1 MSKLSFEKFLL
12 KESANVN
19 VKELTS
25 ILNTA
30 QKSIEKTEDKDDK
43 EDLVKEFAEKIL
55 KVLEDLIENFAKE
68 PSYLTK
74 EQVEEVRKILDES
87 GIKHKEVESYLT
99 ASLESDK
106 RKAFE
111 DEHGEDSEDD
121 DKIAKKA
128 KENAKDDEELE
139 KETEKDLKELEK
151 KVGRKP
157 KKILLG
163 IIKKEDDGE
172 VLEAIVGDTELSVR
186 DIEGLE
192 YREDVMAAMFNA
204 RDLKTPAA
212 ITKRV
217 KELKGDVVYFY
228 DEKKKDN
235 DEEFWKIVPYK
246 F

>member
-1 MSKLSFEKFLL
+1 MSKISFQKFLL
-12 KESANVN
+12 KESANVY
-19 VKELTS
+19 VKDLS
-25 ILNTA
+25 KIL
-30 QKSIEKTEDKDDK
+30 KDSEVISKTEDKDDK
-43 EDLVKEFAEKIL
+43 EDLVKEFAEKLL
-55 KVLEDLIENFAKE
+55 KVLEELIENFAKD
-68 PSYLTK
+68 SAYLSK
-74 EQVEEVRKILDES
+74 EQVEEIRKILDAS

-99 ASLESDK
+99 ASLEVDK

-111 DEHGEDSEDD
+111 EEHGEDSEDD
-121 DKIAKKA
+121 EKIAKKA

-157 KKILLG
+157 KKVLLG
-163 IIKKEDDGE
+163 IIKKEDGEE

-235 DEEFWKIVPYK
+235 DEEFWKIVSYK
-246 F
+246 I

>member
-1 MSKLSFEKFLL
+1 MTKLTFEKFLL
-12 KESANVN
+12 KESANVYQ
-19 VKELTS
+19 KELTK
-25 ILNTA
+25 ILDSST
-30 QKSIEKTEDKDDK
+30 KELSKTEDKDDK

-111 DEHGEDSEDD
+111 EEHGEDSEDD

-128 KENAKDDEELE
+128 KENAKDDENLE

-157 KKILLG
+157 KKVLLG
-163 IIKKEDDGE
+163 IVKKEDDGE
-172 VLEAIVGDTELSVR
+172 VLDAIVGDTELSVR

-217 KELKGDVVYFY
+217 KDLKGDVVYFY

-235 DEEFWKIVPYK
+235 DEEFWKIVKY
-246 F
+246 

>member
-1 MSKLSFEKFLL
+1 MSKISFQKFLL
-12 KESANVN
+12 KESANVY
-19 VKELTS
+19 VKELTTL
-25 ILNTA
+25 LNTA
-30 QKSIEKTEDKDDK
+30 EKAIQKTEDKEDR
-43 EDLVKEFAEKIL
+43 EDLVKEFAEKLL
-55 KVLEDLIENFAKE
+55 KVLEELIENFAKD
-68 PSYLTK
+68 SAYLTK

-87 GIKHKEVESYLT
+87 GIKHKEVESYLI
-99 ASLESDK
+99 ASLEIDK

-111 DEHGEDSEDD
+111 EEHGEDSEDD

-163 IIKKEDDGE
+163 IIKKEHDGE

-235 DEEFWKIVPYK
+235 DEEFWKIVSYK
-246 F
+246 I